1 MYQSRKYPPTEER
14 FNIWS
19 HGFGCLLSIVGTVL
33 LLVKASQF
41 ENSLFLISFGV
52 FGFSLILVY
61 AASTLFH
68 GTEDQA
74 LRNRLNIFDH
84 AAIFILIA
92 GTYTPFTLITLEGQ
106 TGWLLFGT
114 VWTIAAVGVILKL
127 FYTGKYDRLSTMMYI
142 VMGWLII
149 FATNP
154 LMENLSDEGLFWLL
168 SGGISYTIGALFY
181 SWNSL
186 NFNHAI
192 FHVFVLLGS
201 FCHFI
206 SIYQYVLPVN

>member
-1 MYQSRKYPPTEER
+1 MYQSKHYPPVEER

-33 LLVKASQF
+33 LLRRASQYDDR
-41 ENSLFLISFGV
+41 LFIISFGV
-52 FGFSLILVY
+52 YGFSLILLY

-68 GTEDQA
+68 GTKDQA

-92 GTYTPFTLITLEGQ
+92 GTYTPFTLITLQGKV
-106 TGWLLFGT
+106 GWMLFAT
-114 VWTIAAVGVILKL
+114 VWLIAIVGVIFKL
-127 FYTGKYDRLSTMMYI
+127 FFTGKYNRLSMIMYTI
-142 VMGWLII
+142 MGWLILLAI
-149 FATNP
+149 NP
-154 LMENLSDEGLFWLL
+154 LMENLSEQGLIWLM
-168 SGGISYTIGALFY
+168 SGGVFYSIGAVFF
-181 SWNSL
+181 SWDSL
-186 NFNHAI
+186 NFNHGI

-201 FCHFI
+201 FCHFV